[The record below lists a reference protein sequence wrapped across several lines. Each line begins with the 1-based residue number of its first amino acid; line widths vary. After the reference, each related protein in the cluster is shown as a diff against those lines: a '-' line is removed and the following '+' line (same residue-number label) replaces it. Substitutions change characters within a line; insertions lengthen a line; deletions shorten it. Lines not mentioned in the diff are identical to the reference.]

1 MTEKP
6 AKDTKKKEKKEK
18 KEPVQKQVY
27 RPKQVQPE
35 VEEQKVE
42 IVINE
47 SA

>member
-1 MTEKP
+1 LAQKTEKP
-6 AKDTKKKEKKEK
+6 AKDTKKKEK